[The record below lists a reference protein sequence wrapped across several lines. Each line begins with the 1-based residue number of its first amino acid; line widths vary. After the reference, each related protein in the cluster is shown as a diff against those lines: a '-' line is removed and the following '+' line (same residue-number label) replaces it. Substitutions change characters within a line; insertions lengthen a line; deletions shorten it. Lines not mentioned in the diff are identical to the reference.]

1 MLFTFRNIKTTFIMC
16 VVMAVTLFLFRGFY
30 SEIELTPIN
39 LIPYL
44 FSAFT
49 GVALVFLYLY
59 LFPSQRK
66 NSLLTFFIPGMV
78 FMVTLILSGIAD
90 FWLVEELIFSLG
102 FIFGGQELSNTEV
115 KSL

>member
-1 MLFTFRNIKTTFIMC
+1 MC
-16 VVMAVTLFLFRGFY
+16 VVMAVAMFLFRGFS
-30 SEIELTPIN
+30 SEIELTLIN

-44 FSAFT
+44 LSAIS

-66 NSLLTFFIPGMV
+66 NSFLTFFIPGIV
-78 FMVTLILSGIAD
+78 FTLTLILTGLAD
-90 FWLVEELIFSLG
+90 FWLIEELIFALG
-102 FIFGGQELSNTEV
+102 FIFGGQELSNTEE